1 MLSEYVKIHFSKR
14 IILLFLFATAMPI
27 SFAIWAALLNNFVV
41 EVAKF
46 SGVEIGWLQ
55 TVREIPGFLAVG
67 VIFFLFWCRE
77 QNLAILAL
85 IALGIA
91 TAATGFFPSF
101 VGLLITTVIG
111 SFGFHYFETVNQS
124 LQLQWIPKQ
133 NAPWIIGLLIAS
145 GSGASLLAYSIVA
158 FGWQRFDFSF
168 QAVYVFAG
176 FTTIIIAMICYI
188 FFPIFENTVKQNIK
202 LEVKA
207 KYWLYYL
214 LQFFAG
220 ARRQIFVVFAAFM
233 MVEKFHLHVHE
244 LTALFLANYILN
256 IIFAPLMGKV
266 VQFFGERIS
275 LSVEYVGLTFVFLA
289 YAGIYFWNWGVEVA
303 IALFIIDHLFFAL
316 SIAMKTYFQK
326 IADPADMAPQ
336 AAVAFTINHI
346 AAVFLPVL
354 LGYLWIIYPSLVFQ
368 VAAALALL
376 SFGASIL
383 IPRHPKPGRETI
395 LFAFAK

>member
-1 MLSEYVKIHFSKR
+1 
-14 IILLFLFATAMPI
+14 MPI

-41 EVAKF
+41 EVSNF

-67 VIFFLFWCRE
+67 VILILFWFRE

-85 IALGIA
+85 IALGTA

-101 VGLLITTVIG
+101 SGLLITTIIG

-124 LQLQWIPKQ
+124 LQLQWIPKE

-145 GSGASLLAYSIVA
+145 GSGASLLAYSVVA
-158 FGWQRFDFSF
+158 FGWQYFDFSF
-168 QAVYVFAG
+168 KGVYFAAG
-176 FTTIIIAMICYI
+176 LTTIFIALACYI
-188 FFPIFENTVKQNIK
+188 FFPVFENSVKQNIK

-244 LTALFLANYILN
+244 LTALFLANYLLN

-275 LSVEYVGLTFVFLA
+275 LAVEYIGLSFVFLA
-289 YAGIYFWNWGVEVA
+289 YAGIYFWSWGVEVA

-326 IADPADMAPQ
+326 IADPEDIAPQ

-346 AAVFLPVL
+346 AAVFLPAL
-354 LGYLWIIYPSLVFQ
+354 LGYLWIIYPSMVFQ
-368 VAAALALL
+368 VAATLAVL
-376 SFGASIL
+376 SFMASIL
-383 IPRHPKPGRETI
+383 IPRHPAPGRETI
-395 LFAFAK
+395 LFVMGK